1 VSARTIVLGG
11 GVTGLAAGVGG
22 GLPVYEAAADPG
34 GICASYYV
42 RPGEAA
48 RLPRRPDDDEAYHFE
63 IGGGHW
69 IFGGDPGVL
78 DMIERLTPCRR
89 YTREAG
95 VFFHE
100 TARTVAYPLQHN
112 LRHLD
117 PATAAT
123 GLAEMEAAR
132 GGGGRT
138 MREWAHAAFGKTLSA
153 LFFDPFHERYT
164 AGLYDRIA
172 PQDPYKSPV
181 DLRLARLGASAQ
193 PPPVGYNVTFLYP
206 EAGLDAL
213 ARALAG
219 QTEMHFG
226 ARAVA
231 IDVAGRTVRF
241 ADGAAVPYRRLV
253 STLPLHTTLALAGL
267 AAEAPADPYTSV
279 LVLNLGAVRG
289 PRCPTAH
296 WLYNCRTR
304 AAFHRVGFY
313 SNVDPAFLPR
323 AARTRADRVALYV
336 ERAYPGGARPT
347 PADERAYVAETIA
360 ELQAWGFIAA
370 VEVADPTWID
380 VAYTWAWPASTWRE
394 EALALLRRHDVEP
407 VGRYGRWIFQGI
419 AESLRDGLS
428 AGAAMRAAGG

>member
-1 VSARTIVLGG
+1 
-11 GVTGLAAGVGG
+11 
-22 GLPVYEAAADPG
+22 
-34 GICASYYV
+34 
-42 RPGEAA
+42 
-48 RLPRRPDDDEAYHFE
+48 
-63 IGGGHW
+63 
-69 IFGGDPGVL
+69 VL
-78 DMIERLTPCRR
+78 DMVERLTPCRR
-89 YTREAG
+89 YTRDAG

-100 TARTVAYPLQHN
+100 SGRTVAYPLQHN

-117 PATAAT
+117 AATAAT

-132 GGGGRT
+132 GGGRT
-138 MREWAHAAFGKTLSA
+138 MQEWAHAAFGETLSA

-181 DLRLARLGASAQ
+181 DLRLARLGASAE

-213 ARALAG
+213 ARALAA
-219 QTEMHFG
+219 QIEVHFG

-241 ADGAAVPYRRLV
+241 ADGAVVPYRSLV

-267 AAEAPADPYTSV
+267 ETEAPADPYTSV

-289 PRCPTAH
+289 PRCPKAH

-313 SNVDPAFLPR
+313 SNVDPVFLPR
-323 AARTRADRVALYV
+323 AARARRDRVAIYV
-336 ERAYPGGARPT
+336 ERAYVGGARPT
-347 PADERAYVAETIA
+347 PAEERAYVTEAIA
-360 ELQAWGFIAA
+360 ELQAWGFIEA

-380 VAYTWAWPASTWRE
+380 VAYTWAWPGSTWRE
-394 EALALLRRHDVEP
+394 EALALLRRHRIEP

-419 AESLRDGLS
+419 AESIRDGLS
-428 AGAAMRAAGG
+428 VGAATRAADG